1 MYCSILIKI
10 ILLGFFSILLE
21 YLNIEIIEIGNE
33 KCEIKFI
40 LNEVILFFKFL
51 NFDFLGLW

>member
-40 LNEVILFFKFL
+40 LNEVILF
-51 NFDFLGLW
+51 